1 MKNLMEEMMADLE
14 AIGKS
19 IEAGVE
25 IQDKTA
31 VIKNEKGKNENI
43 SIEEKEDLTSI
54 ESWGSILKKI
64 IVKIKQ
70 KVCSNNFIKKI
81 LPTEDEIPKTMA
93 KMIEEGKY
101 HKIVNDGIK
110 ESNYGVDKL
119 KNAMQSD
126 RYSSEQFIKNVGL
139 SDDEAKT
146 IQKLINDIN
155 PSNASKTIEAMKKIQ
170 PDNEKYQKIV
180 SISERRINRLGN
192 DYATVDPK
200 NAKWIMNPINYY
212 ANIPKAY
219 FNNPDPNIA
228 TTRKTTA
235 VAGSVS
241 ILIGIIYIFNLI
253 TKILLFLIK
262 KKAF

>member
-93 KMIEEGKY
+93 KMVEEGKY
-101 HKIVNDGIK
+101 HKLVSNTIK
-110 ESNYGVDKL
+110 GKNYAQDELKL
-119 KNAMQSD
+119 AMHSDHYFSEAFEKN
-126 RYSSEQFIKNVGL
+126 IGL
-139 SDDEAKT
+139 SKNETKT
-146 IQKLINDIN
+146 IQDLINNIT
-155 PSNASKTIEAMKKIQ
+155 PSNANKTIETMKKIQ
-170 PDNEKYQKIV
+170 PNNEIYQKIV
-180 SISERRINRLGN
+180 SISEEGIKDLGDN
-192 DYATVDPK
+192 YATVDPK
-200 NAKWIMNPINYY
+200 NAKWVMNPINYY